1 MTTTEATKPETRT
14 GTVLEVRGLGHSYG
28 GPQIFEGLDFTVGK
42 GEFVCIV
49 GPSGVGKSTLL
60 QCLTGLL
67 RPSQGDILFEGKRVT
82 EPPEGLAIVFQ
93 DYSRS
98 LMPWLSVIDNVAL
111 PLRSAGVKKAERLAQ
126 ARQALVE
133 VGLSDV
139 AQAYPWQLSGGMQ
152 QRVAI
157 ARALASNPRAIIMDE
172 PFASVDAQTR
182 ADLEDLVLRVR
193 DHLGLT
199 VMLVTHDID
208 EAVYLADTVL
218 ALSGRP
224 ARVTAMLPI
233 DLPKPRDQLSTKA
246 LPEFADLRAEVYT
259 LIRNPATA

>member
-1 MTTTEATKPETRT
+1 MSNNVFRASRLAKRYEVPGRTVEVFKDLDFEAALDQITVVLGRSGCGKTTLLRVAGGLEAADAGEIS
-14 GTVLEVRGLGHSYG
+14 GL
-28 GPQIFEGLDFTVGK
+28 EGLKTAF
-42 GEFVCIV
+42 
-49 GPSGVGKSTLL
+49 
-60 QCLTGLL
+60 
-67 RPSQGDILFEGKRVT
+67 
-82 EPPEGLAIVFQ
+82 VFQ
-93 DYSRS
+93 DPL
-98 LMPWLSVIDNVAL
+98 LMPWLSVMDNVTL
-111 PLRSAGVKKAERLAQ
+111 PLRSAGMGKAEREAV
-126 ARQALVE
+126 ALEALTE
-133 VGLSDV
+133 VGLADFTE
-139 AQAYPWQLSGGMQ
+139 AYPWQLSGGMQ

-157 ARALASNPRAIIMDE
+157 ARALAYAPYAVVMDE

-233 DLPKPRDQLSTKA
+233 DLPQPRDQLSTKA